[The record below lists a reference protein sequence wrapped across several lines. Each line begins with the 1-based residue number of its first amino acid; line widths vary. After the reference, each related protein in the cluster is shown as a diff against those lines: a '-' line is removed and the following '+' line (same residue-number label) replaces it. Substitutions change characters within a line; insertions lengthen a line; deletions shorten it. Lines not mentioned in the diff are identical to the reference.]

1 MESMFT
7 DLVRFQIVA
16 WNTIDARLRAAHDL
30 TLGAFEVLRVIE
42 TTDSCRV
49 NDIAEQMVITVGGA
63 SKIVDRL
70 ETAGLVKRSAN
81 PGDRRSSIVGLAASG
96 TSALRN
102 ARDTYETALR
112 ELFEPAGDL
121 TAFAQTLSTLRG
133 N

>member
-1 MESMFT
+1 MERIFT

-16 WNTIDARLRAAHDL
+16 WNTVDARLRAAHDL

-42 TTDSCRV
+42 TTENCRV
-49 NDIAEQMVITVGGA
+49 NDIAQQMVITVGGA

-70 ETAGLVKRSAN
+70 ETAGLVERSAN

-96 TSALRN
+96 TSALST
-102 ARDTYETALR
+102 ARDTYEAALR

-121 TAFAQTLSTLRG
+121 TAFAHTLSTLRG